1 MKALLEQIKQTPI
14 SIGFLKSRVPQG
26 VKVISYK
33 RLKNR
38 TRAEV
43 FSNGKPV
50 VVLIPKKGETIGH
63 FIALLPW
70 PKGIEYFS
78 SLGGSPEDELA
89 KLGEPR
95 DIMMN
100 LLGRSW
106 NYNRTA
112 LQSGKYRIQ
121 SCAAWVLARVKLA
134 KLKLRDQK
142 NHTELTR

>member
-1 MKALLEQIKQTPI
+1 M
-14 SIGFLKSRVPQG
+14 
-26 VKVISYK
+26 
-33 RLKNR
+33 
-38 TRAEV
+38 
-43 FSNGKPV
+43 
-50 VVLIPKKGETIGH
+50 GH

-78 SLGGSPEDELA
+78 SLGGSPEDELG

-112 LQSGKYRIQ
+112 LQSGKYTVQ
-121 SCAAWVLARVKLA
+121 SCAAWVLARVRLA
-134 KLKLRDQK
+134 KLKLREFQSLFTKVTINSPDDLVAL
-142 NHTELTR
+142 LTLFEFVDR